1 MSLLAKNMECAC
13 AKKFFTQHPRQRII
27 IIIISHVFLHNTLIA
42 GDSRTHF
49 MRCLALKSVAVSIFT
64 STQNTGETRNANLFP
79 VSREASVMKSNSW
92 CQELF

>member
-1 MSLLAKNMECAC
+1 MCEI
-13 AKKFFTQHPRQRII
+13 FFIQHPRQRII
-27 IIIISHVFLHNTLIA
+27 IIIIISGHVFLHNTLI